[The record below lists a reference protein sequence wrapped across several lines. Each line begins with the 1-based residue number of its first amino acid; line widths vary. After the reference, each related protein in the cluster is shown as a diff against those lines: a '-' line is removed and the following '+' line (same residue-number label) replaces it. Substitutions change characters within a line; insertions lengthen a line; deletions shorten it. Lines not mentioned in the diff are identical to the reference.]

1 MRTVEVSQFVQAP
14 PGVVE
19 RALDPASIVE
29 HEGSFEVR
37 HVEERDGDVHV
48 VAGGAG
54 LELSFRFEL
63 RENGIFYEQIEDE
76 GAPLETMETDLSW
89 RSENEGTRID
99 ATSTVSMGVRPR
111 TITDRIAG
119 WKRRGELRRALS
131 SVSDAV
137 G

>member
-19 RALDPASIVE
+19 RELDPASIVE
-29 HEGSFEVR
+29 HEGSFQVR
-37 HVEERDGDVHV
+37 HVEERDGDVYV
-48 VAGGAG
+48 VAGGTG

-63 RENGIFYEQIEDE
+63 REDGIFYEQVEDE
-76 GAPLETMETDLSW
+76 GAPLETMETELAW

-99 ATSTVSMGVRPR
+99 ATSTVSMGVWPHS
-111 TITDRIAG
+111 ISDRIAG
-119 WKRRGELRRALS
+119 WKRRGELRRALG
-131 SVSDAV
+131 SVAETL